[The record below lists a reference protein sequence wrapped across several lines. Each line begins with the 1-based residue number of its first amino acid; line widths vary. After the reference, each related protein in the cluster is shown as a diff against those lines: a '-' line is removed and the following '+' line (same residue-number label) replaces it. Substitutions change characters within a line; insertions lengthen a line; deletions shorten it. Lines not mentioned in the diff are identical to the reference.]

1 MLYFFAV
8 CGIIGRYME
17 RKIRIGVLLLVIL
30 IIINVVISG
39 VLVFFIQ
46 SIQEPK
52 IDVEFNLLQITT
64 DEMIFTARISILNDN
79 RYDLLIKNLNIT
91 GKTPDGNVILD
102 LQIVGGTIAAQ
113 QQRIFTSNDSISFA
127 GELSSKIYSSVRGV
141 FGVNFAGIFEKT
153 IPFHINITASFKD
166 LFNNISSPTLS
177 VLAEVTE
184 ISETGVFF
192 QGIVNIE
199 NPNSFEMSLDDFT
212 ARIETENGDMVGE
225 FSSIQG
231 IITPEGI
238 SQFHLNGTLSFK
250 ALNAEILTLRIT
262 GNAGVHLMGINKTIP
277 LSAIAQ
283 LPIPD
288 INELLFGNE
297 SLGITISLDA
307 KIRAG
312 GFLTNIG
319 LTLYNPSN
327 IPLEANDMLCSI
339 YGLTGEN
346 QKMIAQQSME
356 PSIVDSRKQ
365 DYLETQILIPYLKLL
380 TAGTQKILPDRFV
393 IRIQGNFSIEG
404 VDQSIPV
411 SLDAT
416 LNPHLIQ

>member
-1 MLYFFAV
+1 
-8 CGIIGRYME
+8 ME
-17 RKIRIGVLLLVIL
+17 RKIRIGALLLVIL
-30 IIINVVISG
+30 IIINAVIGG
-39 VLVFFIQ
+39 VLIFFIQ
-46 SIQEPK
+46 DIKEPK
-52 IDVEFNLLQITT
+52 IDVEFNLSQITT

-79 RYDLLIKNLNIT
+79 QYDLLIKNLNIT
-91 GKTPDGNVILD
+91 GKTPDGHIILD

-113 QQRIFTSNDSISFA
+113 QQRIFTSNDSISFE
-127 GELSSKIYSSVRGV
+127 GELSSKIYSSVHGI

-153 IPFHINITASFKD
+153 IPFHINITASFQD
-166 LFNNISSPTLS
+166 LFNNISSPKVS
-177 VLAEVTE
+177 VFAEVTE
-184 ISETGVFF
+184 VSETGVLF
-192 QGIVNIE
+192 QGIVSVE
-199 NPNSFEMSLDDFT
+199 NPNSFEMSLDNFI
-212 ARIETENGDMVGE
+212 ARIETENGDLVGE
-225 FSSIQG
+225 FSPMQG
-231 IITPEGI
+231 IITPNGTSEF
-238 SQFHLNGTLSFK
+238 QLNGTLLFV
-250 ALNAEILTLRIT
+250 ALNAEILTLKVT
-262 GNAGVHLMGINKTIP
+262 GNAGVHLMGINKAIP

-288 INELLFGNE
+288 INELLFSNE

-312 GFLTNIG
+312 GFLTTIG

-327 IPLEANDMLCSI
+327 VPLEANDMLCSI
-339 YGLTGEN
+339 FGLTGEN

-356 PSIVDSRKQ
+356 PSTLESKKQ

-393 IRIQGNFSIEG
+393 IRIQGNFSIAG

-416 LNPHLIQ
+416 LNPHLI

>member
-1 MLYFFAV
+1 
-8 CGIIGRYME
+8 ME

-30 IIINVVISG
+30 IIINAVIGG

-46 SIQEPK
+46 DIREPE
-52 IDVEFNLLQITT
+52 IDVDFNLSQITA
-64 DEMIFTARISILNDN
+64 DEMIFSARISILNDN

-91 GKTPDGNVILD
+91 GKTPDGNIILH
-102 LQIVGGTIAAQ
+102 LQFVGGTIAAQ

-127 GELSSKIYSSVRGV
+127 GELSSKIYSSVQGI

-153 IPFHINITASFKD
+153 IPFHINITASFQD

-177 VLAEVTE
+177 ILAEVTE
-184 ISETGVFF
+184 ISETGVLF
-192 QGIVNIE
+192 QGKVNIE
-199 NPNSFEMSLDDFT
+199 NPNSFEMSLDNFT
-212 ARIETENGDMVGE
+212 ARIETENGDLVGE
-225 FSSIQG
+225 FSQIQG
-231 IITPEGI
+231 IITPKGT
-238 SQFHLNGTLSFK
+238 SQFHLNGTLLFK
-250 ALNAEILTLRIT
+250 ALNAEVLTLKVS
-262 GNAGVHLMGINKTIP
+262 GNARVHLMGINKAIP

-307 KIRAG
+307 KIRAS
-312 GFLTNIG
+312 GFLITIG

-339 YGLTGEN
+339 FGLTGEN
-346 QKMIAQQSME
+346 QKMIAQQPMG
-356 PSIVDSRKQ
+356 PSTVESKKQ
-365 DYLETQILIPYLKLL
+365 EYLETQIFIPYMKLL
-380 TAGTQKILPDRFV
+380 TAGTQKILPDWFV
-393 IRIQGNFSIEG
+393 IRIQGNFSIAG
-404 VDQSIPV
+404 VTQSIPV

-416 LNPHLIQ
+416 INPHLIQ

>member
-1 MLYFFAV
+1 
-8 CGIIGRYME
+8 ME

-30 IIINVVISG
+30 IIINAVIGG

-46 SIQEPK
+46 DIREPE
-52 IDVEFNLLQITT
+52 IDVDFNLSQITA

-91 GKTPDGNVILD
+91 GKTPDGNIILH
-102 LQIVGGTIAAQ
+102 LQFVGGTIAAQ

-127 GELSSKIYSSVRGV
+127 GELSSKIYSSVQGI

-153 IPFHINITASFKD
+153 IPFHINITASFQD

-177 VLAEVTE
+177 ILAEVTE
-184 ISETGVFF
+184 ISETGVLF
-192 QGIVNIE
+192 QGKINIE
-199 NPNSFEMSLDDFT
+199 NPNSFEMSLDNFT

-225 FSSIQG
+225 FSQLQG
-231 IITPEGI
+231 IITPNGI
-238 SQFHLNGTLSFK
+238 SQFYLNGTLLFK
-250 ALNAEILTLRIT
+250 ALNAEILTLMVS
-262 GNAGVHLMGINKTIP
+262 GNAGVHLMGINKAIP

-297 SLGITISLDA
+297 SLGITISLDP
-307 KIRAG
+307 KIRAS
-312 GFLTNIG
+312 GFLITIG

-327 IPLEANDMLCSI
+327 IPLQANDMLCSI

-346 QKMIAQQSME
+346 QKMIAQQLMG
-356 PSIVDSRKQ
+356 PSTVESKKQ
-365 DYLETQILIPYLKLL
+365 EYLETQILIPYLKLL
-380 TAGTQKILPDRFV
+380 TAGTQKILPDWFI
-393 IRIQGNFSIEG
+393 IRIQGNFSIAG
-404 VDQSIPV
+404 VNQSIPV

-416 LNPHLIQ
+416 INPHLIQ

>member
-1 MLYFFAV
+1 
-8 CGIIGRYME
+8 ME

-30 IIINVVISG
+30 IIMNAVIGG

-46 SIQEPK
+46 DIREPE
-52 IDVEFNLLQITT
+52 IDVDFNLSQITA
-64 DEMIFTARISILNDN
+64 DEMIFSARISILNDN

-91 GKTPDGNVILD
+91 GKTPDGNIILH
-102 LQIVGGTIAAQ
+102 LQFVGGTIAAQ

-127 GELSSKIYSSVRGV
+127 GELSSKIYSSVQGI

-153 IPFHINITASFKD
+153 IPFHINITASFQD

-177 VLAEVTE
+177 ILAEVTE
-184 ISETGVFF
+184 ISETGVLF
-192 QGIVNIE
+192 QGKINIE
-199 NPNSFEMSLDDFT
+199 NPNSFEMSLDNFT

-225 FSSIQG
+225 FSQLQG
-231 IITPEGI
+231 IITPNGI
-238 SQFHLNGTLSFK
+238 SQFYLNGTLLFK
-250 ALNAEILTLRIT
+250 ALNAEILTLMVS
-262 GNAGVHLMGINKTIP
+262 GNAGVHLMGINKAIP

-297 SLGITISLDA
+297 SLGITISLDP
-307 KIRAG
+307 KIRAS
-312 GFLTNIG
+312 GFLITIG

-327 IPLEANDMLCSI
+327 IPLQANDMLCSI

-346 QKMIAQQSME
+346 QKMIAQQLMG
-356 PSIVDSRKQ
+356 PSTVESKKQ
-365 DYLETQILIPYLKLL
+365 EYLETQILIPYLKLL
-380 TAGTQKILPDRFV
+380 TAGTQKILPDWFI
-393 IRIQGNFSIEG
+393 IRIQGNFSIAG
-404 VDQSIPV
+404 VNQSIPV

-416 LNPHLIQ
+416 INPHLIQ

>member
-1 MLYFFAV
+1 
-8 CGIIGRYME
+8 ME

-30 IIINVVISG
+30 IIINAVIGG

-46 SIQEPK
+46 DIREPK
-52 IDVEFNLLQITT
+52 IDVDFNLSQITA

-79 RYDLLIKNLNIT
+79 QYDLLIKNLNIT
-91 GKTPDGNVILD
+91 GKTPNGHIILD
-102 LQIVGGTIAAQ
+102 LQIVGGTIGAQ

-127 GELSSKIYSSVRGV
+127 GDLSSKIYSSVQGI

-153 IPFHINITASFKD
+153 IPFHINITASFQD

-177 VLAEVTE
+177 ILAEVTE
-184 ISETGVFF
+184 ISETGVLF
-192 QGIVNIE
+192 QGKVNIE
-199 NPNSFEMSLDDFT
+199 NPNSFEMSLDNFT
-212 ARIETENGDMVGE
+212 ARIETENGDLVGE
-225 FSSIQG
+225 FSQIQG
-231 IITPEGI
+231 IITPKGT
-238 SQFHLNGTLSFK
+238 SQFHLNGTLLFK
-250 ALNAEILTLRIT
+250 ALNAEVLTLRVS
-262 GNAGVHLMGINKTIP
+262 GNARVHLMGINKAIP

-307 KIRAG
+307 KIRAS
-312 GFLTNIG
+312 GFLTTIG

-339 YGLTGEN
+339 FGLTGEN
-346 QKMIAQQSME
+346 QKMIAQQPMG
-356 PSIVDSRKQ
+356 PSTVESKKQ

-380 TAGTQKILPDRFV
+380 TAGTTKILPDWFV
-393 IRIQGNFSIEG
+393 IRIQGNFSIAG
-404 VDQSIPV
+404 VTQSIPV

-416 LNPHLIQ
+416 INPHLIQ

>member
-1 MLYFFAV
+1 
-8 CGIIGRYME
+8 ME

-30 IIINVVISG
+30 IIINAVIGG

-46 SIQEPK
+46 DIREPK
-52 IDVEFNLLQITT
+52 IDVDFNLSQITA

-79 RYDLLIKNLNIT
+79 RYNLLIKNLNIT
-91 GKTPDGNVILD
+91 GKTPDGNIILD

-113 QQRIFTSNDSISFA
+113 QQRIFTSNDSLSFA
-127 GELSSKIYSSVRGV
+127 GELSSKIYSSVHGT

-153 IPFHINITASFKD
+153 IPFHINITASFQD

-177 VLAEVTE
+177 ILAEVTE
-184 ISETGVFF
+184 ISETGVLF
-192 QGIVNIE
+192 QGKINIE
-199 NPNSFEMSLDDFT
+199 NPNSFEMSLDNFT
-212 ARIETENGDMVGE
+212 ARIETEKGNTVGE
-225 FSSIQG
+225 FSQIQG
-231 IITPEGI
+231 IITPNGI
-238 SQFHLNGTLSFK
+238 SQFYLNGTLLFK
-250 ALNAEILTLRIT
+250 ALDAEILTLKVS
-262 GNAGVHLMGINKTIP
+262 GNAGVHLMGINKAIP

-288 INELLFGNE
+288 IKQLLFGNE

-307 KIRAG
+307 KIRAS
-312 GFLTNIG
+312 GFLTTIG

-346 QKMIAQQSME
+346 QKMIAQQPMG
-356 PSIVDSRKQ
+356 PSTVESKKQ
-365 DYLETQILIPYLKLL
+365 DYLETQVLIPYLKLL
-380 TAGTQKILPDRFV
+380 TAGTQKILPDLFV
-393 IRIQGNFSIEG
+393 IRIQGNFSITG
-404 VDQSIPV
+404 VNQSIPV

-416 LNPHLIQ
+416 INPHLIQ

>member
-1 MLYFFAV
+1 
-8 CGIIGRYME
+8 ME

-30 IIINVVISG
+30 IILNAFIGG

-46 SIQEPK
+46 DIREPK
-52 IDVEFNLLQITT
+52 IDVDFNLSQITA

-79 RYDLLIKNLNIT
+79 SYDLLIKNLNIT
-91 GKTPDGNVILD
+91 GKTPDGNIILH
-102 LQIVGGTIAAQ
+102 LQFVGGKIAAQ
-113 QQRIFTSNDSISFA
+113 QQRIFTSNDSLSFA
-127 GELSSKIYSSVRGV
+127 GELSSKIYSSVQGI

-153 IPFHINITASFKD
+153 IPFHINITASFQD

-177 VLAEVTE
+177 ILAEVTE
-184 ISETGVFF
+184 ISETGVLF
-192 QGIVNIE
+192 QGKVNIE
-199 NPNSFEMSLDDFT
+199 NPNSFEMSLDNFT

-225 FSSIQG
+225 FSQLQG
-231 IITPEGI
+231 IITSNGI
-238 SQFHLNGTLSFK
+238 SQFYLNGTLLFK
-250 ALNAEILTLRIT
+250 ALNAEILTLMVT
-262 GNAGVHLMGINKTIP
+262 GNAGVHLMGFNKAIP

-288 INELLFGNE
+288 IKQLLFGNE

-307 KIRAG
+307 KIRAN
-312 GFLTNIG
+312 GFLTTIG

-346 QKMIAQQSME
+346 QKMIAQQPMG
-356 PSIVDSRKQ
+356 PSTLESKKQ

-380 TAGTQKILPDRFV
+380 TAGTQKILPDLFV
-393 IRIQGNFSIEG
+393 IRLQGNFSIAG
-404 VDQSIPV
+404 VNQSIPV

-416 LNPHLIQ
+416 INPHLIQ

>member
-1 MLYFFAV
+1 
-8 CGIIGRYME
+8 ME

-30 IIINVVISG
+30 IIINAVIGG

-46 SIQEPK
+46 DIREPE
-52 IDVEFNLLQITT
+52 IDVDFNLSQITA

-91 GKTPDGNVILD
+91 GKTPDGNIILD
-102 LQIVGGTIAAQ
+102 LQFVGGMIAAQ
-113 QQRIFTSNDSISFA
+113 QQRIFTSNDSLSFA
-127 GELSSKIYSSVRGV
+127 GELSSKIYSSVQGI

-153 IPFHINITASFKD
+153 IPFHINITASFQD

-177 VLAEVTE
+177 ILAEVTE
-184 ISETGVFF
+184 ISETGVLF
-192 QGIVNIE
+192 QGKINIE
-199 NPNSFEMSLDDFT
+199 NPNSFEMSLDNFT

-225 FSSIQG
+225 FSPLQG
-231 IITPEGI
+231 IITPNGI
-238 SQFHLNGTLSFK
+238 SQFYLNGTLLFK
-250 ALNAEILTLRIT
+250 ALNAEILTLRVT
-262 GNAGVHLMGINKTIP
+262 GNAGVHLMGINKAIP

-288 INELLFGNE
+288 IKQLLFGNE

-307 KIRAG
+307 KIRAS
-312 GFLTNIG
+312 GFLTTIG

-346 QKMIAQQSME
+346 QKMIAQQPMG
-356 PSIVDSRKQ
+356 PSTVESKKQ
-365 DYLETQILIPYLKLL
+365 DYLETQVLIPYLKLL
-380 TAGTQKILPDRFV
+380 TAGTQKILPDLLV
-393 IRIQGNFSIEG
+393 IRIQGNFSIAG
-404 VDQSIPV
+404 VNQSIPV

-416 LNPHLIQ
+416 INPHLIQ